1 MLNIFYI
8 IDLVIN
14 LLILGGFLFRFK
26 QTRVRYY
33 AVIAA
38 AVCAYIVADVLLAII
53 FDDAVLQIVLI
64 YIAVILFM
72 IGGLVL
78 IMVMLDMMRSWVH
91 SMRNAPLP
99 AANKIQTSEKVVRAL
114 RIVYP
119 SLTLLLVLFYVLLIF
134 TLLIAG
140 ILAII
145 VGLAYTVCLCFQL
158 GLVIWL
164 WLDVR
169 QVANQS
175 QATKRNQL
183 VRLGALIFFGA
194 WPSLLSGVGAGIGT
208 SICWWIW
215 YGIALWP
222 NALVGFDEEPVAS
235 LPSQQAYAAPMPGQ
249 QAYPP
254 QQQYGYDYNKQ

>member
-1 MLNIFYI
+1 MINAFYI

-14 LLILGGFLFRFK
+14 LLILGGFLFRYK
-26 QTRVRYY
+26 QTKVRYY
-33 AVIAA
+33 AVIAGA
-38 AVCAYIVADVLLAII
+38 ICSYVIGDVLLAFI

-78 IMVMLDMMRSWVH
+78 IMVMLDILRTWTF

-99 AANKIQTSEKVVRAL
+99 AANKLQTTDKVVRVL
-114 RIVYP
+114 RITYP
-119 SLTLLLVLFYVLLIF
+119 SLTLLLVIFYVLLIF
-134 TLLIAG
+134 TLLFAG

-145 VGLAYTVCLCFQL
+145 VGLVYTICLCFQL
-158 GLVIWL
+158 GLVIWM

-194 WPSLLSGVGAGIGT
+194 WPSLLSGIGAGVGT

-222 NALVGFDEEPVAS
+222 NALVGYDEEPVS
-235 LPSQQAYAAPMPGQ
+235 TLPNQPVYVTPMPGQ
-249 QAYPP
+249 PAYP
-254 QQQYGYDYNKQ
+254 QDQGYGYKQ